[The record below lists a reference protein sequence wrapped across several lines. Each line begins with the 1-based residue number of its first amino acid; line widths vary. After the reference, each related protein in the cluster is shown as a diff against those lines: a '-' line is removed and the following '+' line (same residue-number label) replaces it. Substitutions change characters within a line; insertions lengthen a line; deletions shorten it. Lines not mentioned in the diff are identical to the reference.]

1 MAQPQRAGD
10 PKPTAAADRL
20 APLIKAVTEI
30 GSLAALFTALLY
42 YFGWARSEAQ
52 ARAFG
57 ADASVFDMS
66 TTDYL
71 LRSIDVLFIPIF
83 ILLVAF
89 YLGMRLHR
97 RLTATHGVSSPAG
110 HADLEPVT
118 AAPRGSAVRCARLLR
133 LSWLIPVVIGMPLAL
148 ASLVGVFG
156 DFGSITFPLWVAVGI
171 VGTTY
176 GAVLHRMVHGRP
188 PPPLS
193 TIALIAALLAV
204 TLFWTAERFAR
215 LTGEG
220 MADEIKSAPADHL
233 ARVTVYSMRRLPM
246 STDRVRETPTPGP
259 EPGYGYRYDGLF
271 LLQRSGDKYFL
282 LTDGWA
288 DGQGRLV
295 VLPDSD
301 SIRLEFGG

>member
-1 MAQPQRAGD
+1 MVQPTRAAE
-10 PKPTAAADRL
+10 PQPAATADRL
-20 APLIKAVTEI
+20 APLVKVVTEI

-57 ADASVFDMS
+57 ADAGVFDMS
-66 TTDYL
+66 TADYL
-71 LRSIDVLFIPIF
+71 LRSIDVLFIPVF
-83 ILLVAF
+83 MLLVAC
-89 YLGMRLHR
+89 YLGVRVHR
-97 RLTATHGVSSPAG
+97 RLTAPGRAAAPASRAG
-110 HADLEPVT
+110 PEP
-118 AAPRGSAVRCARLLR
+118 APPAPRGSAVRCARLLR

-148 ASLVGVFG
+148 ASLFGVLG
-156 DFGSITFPLWVAVGI
+156 DLGSTTFPLWVAIGI

-176 GAVLHRMVHGRP
+176 GAVLHRTVQGRP
-188 PPPLS
+188 PPSLG

-215 LTGEG
+215 MTGAA
-220 MADEIKSAPADHL
+220 MADEIKAAPADHL
-233 ARVTVYSMRRLPM
+233 ARVTVYSVRRLHL

-282 LTDGWA
+282 LSDGWA